1 MVPGEEKSIL
11 NTEDRTVTSLMS
23 SIHIHSLTEAYIHFG
38 FRFLRTSLE
47 AYFDFELTWTS

>member
-11 NTEDRTVTSLMS
+11 NTEDRTVTSLTS

-47 AYFDFELTWTS
+47 AYFDFELT